1 VSMPRKKT
9 PEKMVLISF
18 HLPAAH
24 LAAIEELVGLGYFP
38 SVSEAIRA
46 GVRCLLERYGALP
59 IPKVVET
66 PPETVRGGEEER
78 EEEGK
83 KEETIC
89 DRFFKLCKEE
99 PWVCLSRA
107 LIRERLGESVIYQC
121 AFPKWTYVHGYR
133 SDFIEAAMKDVAAYI
148 TSICKKRITVSGGSI
163 AREAGVPAER
173 GVSRFV
179 TAVLSR
185 LPGVPLEGTVKKFTF
200 DCEKLRDFAQNCEL
214 ETIRYVYYVTKRDY
228 EAIRTSYEK
237 IRLCLSQS
245 L

>member
-1 VSMPRKKT
+1 MPRKRT

-18 HLPAAH
+18 HLPATYI
-24 LAAIEELVGLGYFP
+24 AAIEELVGSGYFP

-66 PPETVRGGEEER
+66 QPEAVRGEEEG
-78 EEEGK
+78 EEEEK

-89 DRFFKLCKEE
+89 DRFFQLCKEE
-99 PWVCLSRA
+99 PWICLSRA

-121 AFPKWTYVHGYR
+121 AFPRWTYVHGFR
-133 SDFIEAAMKDVAAYI
+133 HDFIEAAMKDVAAYI
-148 TSICKKRITVSGGSI
+148 TSICRKRITVSGGSI

-185 LPGVPLEGTVKKFTF
+185 LPGEPLESVVKKFTF
-200 DCEKLRDFAQNCEL
+200 DCTKLKDFAQDCGL
-214 ETIRYVYYVTKRDY
+214 ETVKFVYYVAKRDY
-228 EAIRTSYEK
+228 EALRSSYE
-237 IRLCLSQS
+237 RLRRCLNTDT
-245 L
+245 